1 MTPQTTIE
9 SALTPDARTAFR
21 PLWTLQR
28 GDVGNS
34 FSLYTL
40 TGAGTRRTPLTIVD
54 SQTSP
59 QVWHFHFST
68 APSCFS
74 QFLDTSVVQVLSTAF
89 SAKTQ
94 PLGQSM
100 EFVLS
105 FLEPMVGIEPTTG
118 SLQDCYSTTEL
129 HRLSSLRPNEFP
141 RPAHYH
147 PPHARHFRG
156 WHSLALSERLAGL
169 TGLGPA
175 TFGVT
180 SRCSSHLRYNP
191 IGGTVEESNSESA
204 SNRRSTLE
212 LLPTKTQA
220 IGTEPQ
226 EKFPGA
232 PPGTCFSAIQLS
244 NITGSTPDH
253 GGGT

>member
-1 MTPQTTIE
+1 
-9 SALTPDARTAFR
+9 
-21 PLWTLQR
+21 
-28 GDVGNS
+28 
-34 FSLYTL
+34 
-40 TGAGTRRTPLTIVD
+40 
-54 SQTSP
+54 
-59 QVWHFHFST
+59 
-68 APSCFS
+68 
-74 QFLDTSVVQVLSTAF
+74 
-89 SAKTQ
+89 
-94 PLGQSM
+94 
-100 EFVLS
+100 
-105 FLEPMVGIEPTTG
+105 MVGIEPTTG

-147 PPHARHFRG
+147 PPHARRFSG

-212 LLPTKTQA
+212 LLPTKLQA

-226 EKFPGA
+226 ERFPGA

-244 NITGSTPDH
+244 NITAGLLCRV
-253 GGGT
+253 GTRTLSLSCGARSQSFRQELVGTAELESANLLRVEQAL